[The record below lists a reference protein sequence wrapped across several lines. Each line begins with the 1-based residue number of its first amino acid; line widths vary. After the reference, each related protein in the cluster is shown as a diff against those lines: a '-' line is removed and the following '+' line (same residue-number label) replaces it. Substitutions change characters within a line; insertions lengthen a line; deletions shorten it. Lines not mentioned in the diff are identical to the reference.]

1 MFTNEINLNTKP
13 LNTIFSTV
21 EKGYLF
27 KVWPYKLPVSLTS
40 LSKEKK

>member
-1 MFTNEINLNTKP
+1 MFTNDINLNTKP

-27 KVWPYKLPVSLTS
+27 KVWPYI
-40 LSKEKK
+40 EKVTFLK